1 MGQRPK
7 SHPNVIIITAI
18 PSDPCQ
24 FPIADYMNKLS
35 IANKQD
41 YAHRHSFELHFASE
55 VIDPNVTAVRT
66 FRQLFPF
73 QFQASH
79 KNSKQ
84 CFRKL

>member
-41 YAHRHSFELHFASE
+41 YAHRHSFELHIASE
-55 VIDPNVTAVRT
+55 VIDPNVTAVCT
-66 FRQLFPF
+66 SCYLFPLH
-73 QFQASH
+73 FQAAPFPNIH
-79 KNSKQ
+79 
-84 CFRKL
+84 